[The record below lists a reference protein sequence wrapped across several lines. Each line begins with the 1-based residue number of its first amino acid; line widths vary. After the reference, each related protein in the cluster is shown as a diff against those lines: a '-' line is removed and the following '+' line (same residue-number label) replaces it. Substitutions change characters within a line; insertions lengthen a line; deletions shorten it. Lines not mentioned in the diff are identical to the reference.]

1 VTETWDPGD
10 VGLLDN
16 VRTVVGW
23 SREAY
28 ARGPRWGRIV
38 EVGRKLGPLTRIIV
52 EIHYGHD
59 EPFEHSTWTW
69 VPRGVEPEVG
79 QDVAISKSTGVE
91 ATIYEIVWDQP
102 PHYGVP
108 IDEAPSVIDQQLLDA
123 WAEHRAGPPGP

>member
-1 VTETWDPGD
+1 
-10 VGLLDN
+10 VGLWDN
-16 VRTVVGW
+16 VRTVLGW

-79 QDVAISKSTGVE
+79 QDAQSRNRPESKRRFTRSCGTRRRITACRSMTPRV
-91 ATIYEIVWDQP
+91 
-102 PHYGVP
+102 
-108 IDEAPSVIDQQLLDA
+108 
-123 WAEHRAGPPGP
+123 